1 MSNALQLLNQY
12 DSDDD
17 DVQNPLNSVQ
27 AVESN
32 NDIILAC
39 VRRTLSS
46 VVNKVVKINDELLVN
61 QFVDFRSTINQ
72 DEIDLS
78 STSSVTDSDEGEGV
92 SRDIIQ
98 DVLEEDCDEGGNRG
112 PFRTCGE
119 LGLEDLP
126 PIEQLSIKVQ
136 VEDLCHLG
144 RVASIIDCLISVQSF
159 KGQSALDLDSVLF
172 LKDGSPLGSVFEV
185 FGPVKEPRYLIRF
198 NSSQEIEERNLK
210 VDLPVYCAPSLGAP
224 ITSYVFTTDL
234 MKMKGSDA
242 SWKHNNEPPE
252 ELREF
257 SDDDDERMHKLK
269 SKSKRKSNSG
279 TPVTRRE
286 PFASPSALR
295 APPNTP
301 VYSDASTTRRRRF
314 P

>member
-1 MSNALQLLNQY
+1 MSHALQLLNQY
-12 DSDDD
+12 HSDDDD
-17 DVQNPLNSVQ
+17 DVQSISSDDKDVKFDEDPIL
-27 AVESN
+27 ES
-32 NDIILAC
+32 A
-39 VRRTLSS
+39 RQTLLE
-46 VVNKVVKINDELLVN
+46 VVNKVVRLDRGQEHRNHFI
-61 QFVDFRSTINQ
+61 DFRSTNNQ

-78 STSSVTDSDEGEGV
+78 SESSDSDDHGSVE
-92 SRDIIQ
+92 DII
-98 DVLEEDCDEGGNRG
+98 DEDCDGNNLL
-112 PFRTCGE
+112 PPRTPGE

-126 PIEQLSIKVQ
+126 PIEQLSIRAQ

-144 RVASIIDCLISVQSF
+144 RIATIIDCLISVQSF
-159 KGQSALDLDSVLF
+159 KGQAALDLDSVLF
-172 LKDGSPLGSVFEV
+172 LKDGSPLGLIFEV

-198 NSSQEIEERNLK
+198 NSREEIEERGLK
-210 VDLPVYCAPSLGAP
+210 VDLPVYCAPILGAP

-257 SDDDDERMHKLK
+257 SDDEQEKIFKLK
-269 SKSKRKSNSG
+269 SKSKRKSS
-279 TPVTRRE
+279 TPTGRRTQ
-286 PFASPSALR
+286 FASPSSLR

-301 VYSDASTTRRRRF
+301 ANFDPSMNSRRLGY